1 MTPARVASRSFRPL
15 SPKRNTR
22 PMTEARPGTARR
34 RRGVDRRARGV
45 ARFGHSPHGWCC
57 LRACVRDARREE
69 GRRPKP
75 RRAIRLLQPDHFRAN
90 VGPET
95 NLTKRR
101 LTKCPPAVLCGK
113 VNSPMTPPRSR
124 ARCSDRPPR
133 GRNSKRLPRR
143 GTSRRHAGWRLH
155 GRGRGSGRGFGFGRP
170 PSSLVVAPE
179 ARKPQPARA
188 LGGRAETCPASIC
201 KSAASRLLSA
211 QK

>member
-1 MTPARVASRSFRPL
+1 MMSSRGVCGVARRRRRPPPDRWHPRVASRSFRPL

-45 ARFGHSPHGWCC
+45 TRFGHSPHGWCC

-69 GRRPKP
+69 GRRAKP
-75 RRAIRLLQPDHFRAN
+75 RRAIRLLEPDPFSRER
-90 VGPET
+90 GPET

-124 ARCSDRPPR
+124 ARCSDRAPR

-143 GTSRRHAGWRLH
+143 GTSRRHAG
-155 GRGRGSGRGFGFGRP
+155 GAFTDADGVPGAGSDSAD
-170 PSSLVVAPE
+170 PSRRSSSP
-179 ARKPQPARA
+179 RKPVSLNPRA
-188 LGGRAETCPASIC
+188 P
-201 KSAASRLLSA
+201 
-211 QK
+211 